1 MSGGMVR
8 RRMAHDRYKN
18 KRMNTNPKKGPYHY
32 TAPSRLFW
40 KTVRGMLP
48 HKTVRGAAAFERFK
62 AYEGIPAPY
71 DKVKRAVVPEAL
83 KVLRLGEGHRF
94 CVLGDFCAQIG
105 WKHAAIVKELE
116 AKRAEAE
123 RRKAE
128 ADLPPCG
135 RACSCTRGRSS
146 RRTCCARA
154 ATSASSLTTRGV
166 GNVHCVWLCAR
177 RKEFG
182 YHFARHYWTS
192 GHVESTRATLPP
204 DPDPLT

>member
-105 WKHAAIVKELE
+105 GKHVLGPEE
-116 AKRAEAE
+116 GGE
-123 RRKAE
+123 RQVCRRE
-128 ADLPPCG
+128 EG
-135 RACSCTRGRSS
+135 GERS
-146 RRTCCARA
+146 
-154 ATSASSLTTRGV
+154 
-166 GNVHCVWLCAR
+166 AR
-177 RKEFG
+177 R
-182 YHFARHYWTS
+182 
-192 GHVESTRATLPP
+192 PP
-204 DPDPLT
+204 TAHRGDWLLNRQ

>member
-18 KRMNTNPKKGPYHY
+18 KRMNTNQKKGPYHY
-32 TAPSRLFW
+32 TSPSRLFW

-94 CVLGDFCAQIG
+94 CVLGDFCEQIG
-105 WKHAAIVKELE
+105 WKHGAIVKELE
-116 AKRAEAE
+116 AKRQTAASEYWAQKKEANSKFAAA
-123 RRKAE
+123 KAAANAQLGDLQQLIE
-128 ADLPPCG
+128 A
-135 RACSCTRGRSS
+135 T
-146 RRTCCARA
+146 
-154 ATSASSLTTRGV
+154 
-166 GNVHCVWLCAR
+166 
-177 RKEFG
+177 G
-182 YHFARHYWTS
+182 Y
-192 GHVESTRATLPP
+192 
-204 DPDPLT
+204 